1 MDWVGIAAGVLIAL
15 AAVQLYREW
24 DETEP
29 TQRLGNLLLIAG
41 VALAVLGPGV
51 VDRLGIDPRFGMGL
65 RLAGFL
71 FVLGAA
77 YVILT

>member
-1 MDWVGIAAGVLIAL
+1 MDWVAIAAGVLIAL

-29 TQRLGNLLLIAG
+29 KQRLGNLLLIAG
-41 VALAVLGPGV
+41 LGLAVLGPGV
-51 VDRLGIDPRFGMGL
+51 VYSLGMDPFFGMGL
-65 RLAGFL
+65 RVAGFL
-71 FVLGAA
+71 FVLAAA